1 MHSLPLTRQALQFLL
16 CLSLIL
22 PLSSFLACLSFHLTG
37 SFCCR
42 VAKDCCLPFVRGIM
56 RLVAPPLTI
65 KLHRTR
71 PPKFSTEH
79 ARPKK
84 SLAGIVEQN
93 RNREKSFSNS
103 NGNSLE
109 LEDCLMFMFVGEI
122 REIDAKKTCHFNIL
136 NYIQAHFRRSLNY
149 SNAISM
155 EPVLA
160 WGPASLK
167 PAKECGMPINV
178 VYIGN
183 HWNPL
188 SMCFLPNRLSPCL
201 S

>member
-1 MHSLPLTRQALQFLL
+1 MQHVFGATSTHWQWCLFNVHSLPLTRQALQFLL

-42 VAKDCCLPFVRGIM
+42 VAKDCCLPFVRDIM

-122 REIDAKKTCHFNIL
+122 REIDAKK
-136 NYIQAHFRRSLNY
+136 RV
-149 SNAISM
+149 ISTSWTTSR
-155 EPVLA
+155 PISGVLWITA
-160 WGPASLK
+160 MQFPWNLCWHGVQPASNQQK
-167 PAKECGMPINV
+167 NAECR
-178 VYIGN
+178 
-183 HWNPL
+183 
-188 SMCFLPNRLSPCL
+188 SM
-201 S
+201 